1 VGAHLGA
8 RERHVLGEDRR
19 VIRRGV
25 VALVRFAW
33 KVVAVILV
41 TLLVLFLLGWVI
53 DVVVDPAEE
62 EITTIER

>member
-8 RERHVLGEDRR
+8 RERHVHGEDRR
-19 VIRRGV
+19 VIRKGI
-25 VALVRFAW
+25 VAFVRLVW

-41 TLLVLFLLGWVI
+41 TLLVLFLLGWFV

-62 EITTIER
+62 EITTVER

>member
-8 RERHVLGEDRR
+8 RERHLLGEDGS

-25 VALVRFAW
+25 VALVGFVW

-41 TLLVLFLLGWVI
+41 TLLVLFLLGWVV

-62 EITTIER
+62 EITTVER